1 MSGVAI
7 GRDALRRVRK
17 CFALTVVALCVAAP
31 AFAET
36 VAERWT
42 FVKTGNNDGNYAYSN
57 AWKDS
62 DGVSRTWTAETSAEQ
77 IDYIIPKGYTFHTG
91 YGHTDETEFML
102 PQNTDS
108 TVTLYGTIQVMWIHT
123 TIPNLVMKDSSR
135 IYLHLANNASGA
147 NFRKPRRV
155 SGSARIDA
163 SDSAPAIFDT
173 WGYFAN
179 QMQTNAMI
187 MTGSG
192 AIRYTHTP
200 RDSGKPGQIVVTGD
214 NSGFTGP
221 VSILKS
227 GTAADKNMHLYVS
240 SSENIG
246 GNPATFKEKG
256 LEINGAYLHIRGDTA
271 LGENR
276 GFYVSGDSSTVDVSS
291 GATFTVPT
299 EIGFADGGYTLAKTG
314 AGTMKV
320 PGWSADGAVSL
331 ASGTLEITGASVAN
345 GTVTPVSI
353 GSLSVSNGTNLRVVL
368 SGDGSELAVGR
379 YTILSSVSLP
389 DNIDSFLTVVNAGAF
404 TLPDGKADSYSVDKN
419 GNLVMT
425 VAERWT
431 LVKNG
436 GDGNYKAENAW
447 TNSFGTYK
455 TWTAETSAEQIDY
468 IIPKGYTFHTGYG
481 HTDETEFMLPQNTDS
496 TVTLYGTIQVMW
508 IHTTIPNLVMKDS
521 SRIYLH
527 LANNASGAN
536 FRKPR
541 RVSGSARIDASDSA
555 PAIFD
560 TWGYFANQ
568 MQTNAMIMTGSGAIR
583 YTHTPRDSGKPG
595 QIVVTG
601 DNSGFTGPVSIL
613 KSGTAADKNMHLY
626 VSSSENIGGNPA
638 TFKEKGLE
646 INGAYLHIRGD
657 TALGENR
664 GFYVSGDSST
674 VDVSSGATFTV
685 PTEIGFADGGYTL
698 AKTGAG
704 TVKVPGWTTGKVAV
718 NAGTL
723 NLVGATF
730 ANGAPGTPVSI
741 GGIEYADG
749 ATVTLAV
756 EGDGSELPMANAT
769 NVLLVAESALPADF
783 ADKVQLVGGDS
794 AYTVPLRLKTRL
806 VVVDGTKLAL
816 ETEKSKGFML
826 IVK

>member
-1 MSGVAI
+1 MSGAAI
-7 GRDALRRVRK
+7 GRGALRRVRK
-17 CFALTVVALCVAAP
+17 CFALAVVALCVAAP

-42 FVKTGNNDGNYAYSN
+42 FVKTGNNDGNYKAEN
-57 AWKDS
+57 AWTNS
-62 DGVSRTWTAETSAEQ
+62 FGTYRTWTAETSAEQ
-77 IDYIIPKGYTFHTG
+77 IDYIIPKGYTFNMN
-91 YGHTDETEFML
+91 YGDVNEAEFML

-123 TIPNLVMKDSSR
+123 TIPNLVMKDSSK
-135 IYLHLANNASGA
+135 IYLDLARNKAT

-173 WGYFAN
+173 WGYYAN

-200 RDSGKPGQIVVTGD
+200 RDSGMHGQIVVTGD
-214 NSGFTGP
+214 NSGFTGS
-221 VSILKS
+221 VSIYKS
-227 GTAADKNMHLYVS
+227 GTAANRNMHLYVS

-256 LEINGAYLHIRGDTA
+256 LEINGAYLHIQGDTA

-299 EIGFADGGYTLAKTG
+299 EIGFADGGYTLTKSG
-314 AGTMKV
+314 AGTMSL

-379 YTILSSVSLP
+379 YTILSAISLP

-431 LVKNG
+431 FVKTGNN
-436 GDGNYKAENAW
+436 DGNYKAENAW
-447 TNSFGTYK
+447 TNSFGTYR

-468 IIPKGYTFHTGYG
+468 IIPKGYTFNMNYG
-481 HTDETEFMLPQNTDS
+481 DVNEAEFMLPQNTDS

-521 SRIYLH
+521 SKIYLD
-527 LANNASGAN
+527 LARNKATN

-560 TWGYFANQ
+560 TWGYYANQ

-583 YTHTPRDSGKPG
+583 YTHTPRDSGMHG

-601 DNSGFTGPVSIL
+601 DNSGFTGSVSIY
-613 KSGTAADKNMHLY
+613 KSGTAANRNMHLY

-646 INGAYLHIRGD
+646 INGAYLHIQGD

-685 PTEIGFADGGYTL
+685 PKKIGFANGGYTL
-698 AKTGAG
+698 KKIGAG
-704 TVKVPGWTTGKVAV
+704 TMKVPGWTTGKVAV

-730 ANGAPGTPVSI
+730 ANGAAGTPVAI
-741 GGIEYADG
+741 GGIEYSSG

-756 EGDGSELPMANAT
+756 EGDGSELPMADAT
-769 NVLLVAESALPADF
+769 NVLLVAESALPVDF

-794 AYTVPLRLKTRL
+794 AYTVPSRLKTRL
-806 VVVDGTKLAL
+806 VVVDGVKFAL
-816 ETEKSKGFML
+816 ETKKSKGFML